1 MSDAETSLRQA
12 GEAALRI
19 RIERGLDL
27 ETAARL
33 AGIEDEALEAFEAGD
48 VALTFEQLDRLAAAY
63 GVTTN
68 QFFGARW
75 TPLQNYA
82 AG

>member
-1 MSDAETSLRQA
+1 
-12 GEAALRI
+12 
-19 RIERGLDL
+19 
-27 ETAARL
+27 
-33 AGIEDEALEAFEAGD
+33 LEAFEAGD